1 MKKFVAIILTA
12 ILTLSL
18 FSCAEREEKGENIE
32 ISYNDGKYSGFSDIP
47 DNYTVDDAINDG
59 CLVIETLDDGTNVHG
74 VEMRKTGRT
83 EGYEHWVSFLEK
95 SQNGEDAFLR
105 VAHFIRGTGYYHD
118 LYYADGKYTI
128 FDFNEYGIS
137 EGESYSLL
145 RRLDGMAGPVGN
157 QKEAH
162 YYVLTDST
170 ELTYHDVSWS
180 YLSSSIST
188 ITDIPF
194 EWLGFMI
201 YFDDDEENVNKK
213 LNIKIENDRGK
224 YKGFENIADGYS
236 IKQAIDDGCMVIV
249 SVSDTQSSVKVTL
262 KNEIA
267 EGYEYWQNFLEKSRR
282 GEDTFLRTVHVML
295 GNVFVYDLY
304 YSDGKYTVYEL
315 SYGEV
320 SEGKEF
326 SFLRRLDGMTG
337 EKTEHIYVLTDD
349 PTLTYESVKA
359 FYYASSTLSPHSQSN
374 FYWLIFLT
382 NFEHEVENER

>member
-47 DNYTVDDAINDG
+47 DNYTVDDAIDDG
-59 CLVIETLDDGTNVHG
+59 CLVIETLDGDTNAYG
-74 VEMRKTGRT
+74 VQMSKTGRT
-83 EGYEHWVSFLEK
+83 EGYKHWVSFLEK

-105 VAHFIRGTGYYHD
+105 VAHFIRGTGYYQD
-118 LYYADGKYTI
+118 LYYSDGKYTI

-145 RRLDGMAGPVGN
+145 RRLDGMTGPVGN

-194 EWLGFMI
+194 EWLSFMI
-201 YFDDDEENVNKK
+201 YF
-213 LNIKIENDRGK
+213 
-224 YKGFENIADGYS
+224 
-236 IKQAIDDGCMVIV
+236 
-249 SVSDTQSSVKVTL
+249 
-262 KNEIA
+262 
-267 EGYEYWQNFLEKSRR
+267 EK
-282 GEDTFLRTVHVML
+282 
-295 GNVFVYDLY
+295 
-304 YSDGKYTVYEL
+304 
-315 SYGEV
+315 
-320 SEGKEF
+320 
-326 SFLRRLDGMTG
+326 
-337 EKTEHIYVLTDD
+337 
-349 PTLTYESVKA
+349 ES
-359 FYYASSTLSPHSQSN
+359 
-374 FYWLIFLT
+374 
-382 NFEHEVENER
+382 

>member
-18 FSCAEREEKGENIE
+18 FACAEREEKGENIE

-59 CLVIETLDDGTNVHG
+59 CLVIETLDVGTNVHG
-74 VEMRKTGRT
+74 VEMSKTGRT

-105 VAHFIRGTGYYHD
+105 VAHFIRGTGYYQD
-118 LYYADGKYTI
+118 LYYSDGKYTI

-145 RRLDGMAGPVGN
+145 RRLDGMTGPVGN

-201 YFDDDEENVNKK
+201 YFERE
-213 LNIKIENDRGK
+213 
-224 YKGFENIADGYS
+224 A
-236 IKQAIDDGCMVIV
+236 
-249 SVSDTQSSVKVTL
+249 
-262 KNEIA
+262 
-267 EGYEYWQNFLEKSRR
+267 
-282 GEDTFLRTVHVML
+282 
-295 GNVFVYDLY
+295 
-304 YSDGKYTVYEL
+304 
-315 SYGEV
+315 
-320 SEGKEF
+320 
-326 SFLRRLDGMTG
+326 
-337 EKTEHIYVLTDD
+337 
-349 PTLTYESVKA
+349 
-359 FYYASSTLSPHSQSN
+359 
-374 FYWLIFLT
+374 
-382 NFEHEVENER
+382 ENEG

>member
-47 DNYTVDDAINDG
+47 ENYTVDDAIDDG
-59 CLVIETLDDGTNVHG
+59 CLVIETLDDGTNAYG
-74 VEMRKTGRT
+74 VQMSKTGRT
-83 EGYEHWVSFLEK
+83 EGYEYWKSFLEK
-95 SQNGEDAFLR
+95 SQNDEDAFLR

-118 LYYADGKYTI
+118 LYYSDGKYTI

-180 YLSSSIST
+180 HLSSSIST

-201 YFDDDEENVNKK
+201 YFKEE
-213 LNIKIENDRGK
+213 
-224 YKGFENIADGYS
+224 A
-236 IKQAIDDGCMVIV
+236 Q
-249 SVSDTQSSVKVTL
+249 
-262 KNEIA
+262 NE
-267 EGYEYWQNFLEKSRR
+267 G
-282 GEDTFLRTVHVML
+282 
-295 GNVFVYDLY
+295 
-304 YSDGKYTVYEL
+304 
-315 SYGEV
+315 
-320 SEGKEF
+320 
-326 SFLRRLDGMTG
+326 
-337 EKTEHIYVLTDD
+337 
-349 PTLTYESVKA
+349 
-359 FYYASSTLSPHSQSN
+359 
-374 FYWLIFLT
+374 
-382 NFEHEVENER
+382 